1 MKKSTKKIVM
11 SLFIILIFGLSS
23 IAYVA
28 TSFFG
33 PKENTQQ
40 NSVQSY
46 FIDGNIDIQTENTY
60 VQNGYTWIKFYSNGN
75 DNEFLAFVKNLP
87 NTYTIPSGQHQI
99 IVQKMSTQVD
109 ETYILIESLQGQE
122 RVGPEA
128 NSTVDALCK
137 LLTIPPVECALKSI
151 NTTQ

>member
-60 VQNGYTWIKFYSNGN
+60 VQNGYTWIKFYSN
-75 DNEFLAFVKNLP
+75 
-87 NTYTIPSGQHQI
+87 
-99 IVQKMSTQVD
+99 
-109 ETYILIESLQGQE
+109 
-122 RVGPEA
+122 
-128 NSTVDALCK
+128 
-137 LLTIPPVECALKSI
+137 
-151 NTTQ
+151 